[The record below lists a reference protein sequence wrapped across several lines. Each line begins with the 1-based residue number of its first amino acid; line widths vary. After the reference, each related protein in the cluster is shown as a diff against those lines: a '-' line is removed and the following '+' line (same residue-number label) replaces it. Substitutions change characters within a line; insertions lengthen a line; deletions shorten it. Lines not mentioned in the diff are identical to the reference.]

1 MVTLERLQRLESECN
16 ELREQ
21 LRALTAEQERLKVK
35 EQQSE
40 FARIKAEEELKRHKE
55 EAVQRQ
61 IQIRWLEEINE
72 DNKRLQDKLSELCKE
87 YEDFKVKAALELEE
101 AKVQVPKEP
110 QMSPLKE
117 QELQGTILRLNSE
130 MHQLKNQCQEM
141 QSELQKDAPSQSQTN
156 QFRSLYSSLN
166 RARNL
171 IFLICDILHLVKRSS
186 IAEEE
191 EPLQGSLIGKRQ
203 RLDNQ

>member
-1 MVTLERLQRLESECN
+1 MERLQRLESECN
-16 ELREQ
+16 ELRER
-21 LRALTAEQERLKVK
+21 LRALTAEQESLKVK

-117 QELQGTILRLNSE
+117 QEL
-130 MHQLKNQCQEM
+130 
-141 QSELQKDAPSQSQTN
+141 
-156 QFRSLYSSLN
+156 
-166 RARNL
+166 
-171 IFLICDILHLVKRSS
+171 
-186 IAEEE
+186 
-191 EPLQGSLIGKRQ
+191 
-203 RLDNQ
+203 